1 MTDRKLLKAAQELS
15 DKAIALDKVCNRA
28 NLDEIELQH
37 LNDMVKCAR
46 EMFVDPGKYN
56 PEDDQEFFG

>member
-1 MTDRKLLKAAQELS
+1 MSDRQLLKAARELS

-46 EMFVDPGKYN
+46 EMFVDPGQYN
-56 PEDDQEFFG
+56 PDDEDKPFS